1 LNVLAIDQGTSAT
14 KALLVGPGDEVLG
27 RAEIP
32 VTVRSTGEG
41 GAETDPEELLASV
54 LAAGLEAVAGARAD
68 AVALANQGETV
79 LAWDRA
85 TGRPLS
91 TAISWQ
97 DRRSA
102 GICDRLAPSA
112 SRLAR
117 ITGLR
122 LDPYFAAP
130 KMTWLRENRTREGVV
145 TTTDSWL
152 LARLGAGY
160 VTDAAT
166 ASRTLLLD
174 LERAEWSADA
184 CATFGADPAE
194 LPAVVD
200 CAAIAGETTAF
211 GPGRALPIAGLAVDQ
226 QAALLA
232 EHCLTAGEAKC
243 TYGTGAFLLAVTGTR
258 AVRSRGGLAASIAW
272 RLSGQST
279 YCLDGQVYTAGA
291 AIRWLRSLGLIESP
305 ADLDQGA
312 AADAGGVT
320 FVPSLA
326 GLGAP
331 HWRPDARGAFTGL
344 GLAATRA
351 HLIRAVIDGIAAS
364 VALLSRAMTADLGP
378 PDGSDT
384 RDRPATRDRPDTPG
398 AQGEPGAPL
407 RTLRA
412 DGGLTRSRLLMQAQ
426 ADLLQVPVEICRTPD
441 ATALGVAALARLGA
455 GDVADL
461 ASAVRPP
468 QVEAVIEPSITA
480 DQAAERNA
488 AFAAALSATLDL

>member
-1 LNVLAIDQGTSAT
+1 VNVLAIDQGTSAT
-14 KALLVGPGDEVLG
+14 KALLVGPGDEILG
-27 RAEIP
+27 RAEVP
-32 VTVRSTGEG
+32 VTVRSTADG
-41 GAETDPEELLASV
+41 GAETDPEELLGSV
-54 LAAGLEAVAGARAD
+54 LAAGSEALAAAGAAAD

-102 GICDRLAPSA
+102 GICARLAPSA
-112 SRLAR
+112 ARLAG

-130 KMTWLRENRTREGVV
+130 KITWLRENRTADGVV

-174 LERAEWSADA
+174 LDAVEWSADA
-184 CATFGADPAE
+184 CAVFGADPAE
-194 LPAVVD
+194 LPEVVD
-200 CAAIAGETTAF
+200 CAAVAGETTTF
-211 GPGRALPIAGLAVDQ
+211 TPGRALPVAGLAVDQ

-232 EHCLTAGEAKC
+232 EHCLSAGEAKC
-243 TYGTGAFLLAVTGTR
+243 TYGTGAFLLGTTGPQ
-258 AVRSRGGLAASIAW
+258 AVRSSAGLAASVAW
-272 RLSGQST
+272 RLGGRPT
-279 YCLDGQVYTAGA
+279 YCLDGQVYTVGA
-291 AIRWLRSLGLIESP
+291 AIRWLRDLGLIDSA
-305 ADLDQGA
+305 ADLDRA

-344 GLAATRA
+344 SLAATRE

-364 VALLSRAMTADLGP
+364 VALLSQAMTADL
-378 PDGSDT
+378 
-384 RDRPATRDRPDTPG
+384 
-398 AQGEPGAPL
+398 GAPL

-426 ADLLQVPVEICRTPD
+426 ADLLQVPVEICRIPD

-461 ASAVRPP
+461 AAAVRPP
-468 QVEAVIEPSITA
+468 RVEAVIEPSITA

-488 AFAAALSATLDL
+488 AFASALAATLEL